1 MYEYI
6 VTAFKVIVSII
17 TGERLAISACIIYGC
32 LLLWVLFSLV
42 FSFQVKFARNCK
54 QISMLVDGKGL
65 NSETYPKFIELA
77 SKLPDSF
84 LRGWKTFEHSDK
96 GLPSQYLKRA
106 ECLDL
111 ELTGGLFNQNRS
123 VMKTF
128 IYSFTALLSLLSV
141 ALLGTRE
148 AITGYALAEA
158 LAMPLIFFAVS
169 ILTYFLYTAIRHR
182 QYRICVE
189 DFNEMVD
196 ILNEKV
202 EYSEVE
208 FDSRNTSSA
217 FIRNIVEPA
226 IENLEPVV
234 MVSDEQNQETIE
246 EQLTEVNLV
255 DGAPVFE
262 EAVNDHVSV
271 VGEETQ
277 EQPLQEI
284 KENLENY
291 EKPVEIKETE
301 EYTQNVAKENQ
312 EMENVTTA
320 PKRGRGRPKKEKA
333 PEGELVIKS
342 DEEFEEVLARAEKLM
357 RKNEEPLSQSQQ
369 KRVEKAL
376 KELVDAMKKYKEE
389 N

>member
-6 VTAFKVIVSII
+6 ITAFKVIVSII

-32 LLLWVLFSLV
+32 LLLWVLFSLL
-42 FSFQVKFARNCK
+42 FSFQIRFARKCK
-54 QISMLVDGKGL
+54 QISILVDNKGL
-65 NSETYPKFIELA
+65 TSESYPKFIELS

-96 GLPSQYLKRA
+96 GLPSQYLRRS

-128 IYSFTALLSLLSV
+128 IYSFTALLALLSV
-141 ALLGTRE
+141 ALIGSRE

-158 LAMPLIFFAVS
+158 LALPLVFFTVS

-189 DFNEMVD
+189 DFNEMID

-202 EYSEVE
+202 EYSEFE
-208 FDSRNTSSA
+208 FDSRNTSSV
-217 FIRNIVEPA
+217 FIKNIVDPA
-226 IENLEPVV
+226 IENLEAAVV
-234 MVSDEQNQETIE
+234 VTDDTKNDSIETVEGKSIFEETI
-246 EQLTEVNLV
+246 
-255 DGAPVFE
+255 
-262 EAVNDHVSV
+262 NDHVTV

-277 EQPLQEI
+277 EQPLQET